1 MVTRKQKSDGA
12 PQRPI
17 VADVVRQH
25 AEQAAFFWAQ
35 RDTLMLDD
43 PPDLHVVA
51 GVDRRLE
58 ANLDGLRI
66 AGPAAWPFVVAAY
79 EDFPEKGELFLYAWM
94 AIEQGNGDRLAEAV
108 EFGRQSQGD
117 AHGLVGALAW
127 HNPATI
133 APLVRD
139 WIGAQDAFERFL
151 GVSACLG
158 HDVDP
163 KQMLVR
169 LVRDPDA
176 RVRAA
181 SLRLAGKLKR
191 ADLVRELAARLQDDN
206 EKVRFWSAWALTE
219 LGSGD
224 LASPE
229 LRKVAANGGAHAL
242 TALRSVVRAGPDQEV
257 RAWMGGLLQK
267 SETAALAV
275 RGAGMLG
282 DRTVLHWLIHQMR
295 TPAMAPAAGAALL
308 ELFPEARAA
317 EGLFTLDPTELGQ
330 AFEDHFGDFAVKLPV
345 AASVRAWSD
354 GMFPGAAANGP
365 IDSVS

>member
-1 MVTRKQKSDGA
+1 MSAAPGKPKSEGA
-12 PQRPI
+12 PERRM

-35 RDTLMLDD
+35 RDTLMEDD
-43 PPDLHVVA
+43 PPDADVVA

-66 AGPAAWPFVVAAY
+66 AGPPAWPFVVAAY
-79 EDFPEKGELFLYAWM
+79 EDFPEKGELFLYGWM
-94 AIEQGNGDRLAEAV
+94 AIEHNDGRRVAEAV
-108 EFGRQSQGD
+108 EFGRQSGD
-117 AHGLVGALAW
+117 DARGLVGALAW
-127 HNPATI
+127 HEPMTI

-139 WIGAQDAFERFL
+139 WIGTPDAFKRFL

-163 KQMLVR
+163 RQMLVR

-181 SLRLAGKLKR
+181 SLHLAGKLKR
-191 ADLVRELAARLQDDN
+191 ADLVEDVRAALNGADEQP
-206 EKVRFWSAWALTE
+206 RFWAAWALTE

-229 LRKVAANGGAHAL
+229 LRKVAVGGGPDAMV
-242 TALRSVVRAGPDQEV
+242 ALRAVVKAEPDKDV
-257 RAWMGGLLQK
+257 RAWMGGLLK
-267 SETAALAV
+267 SPESAPLAV

-282 DRTVLHWLIHQMR
+282 DRTLLHWLIHQMR
-295 TPAMAPAAGAALL
+295 TPALAVPAGAAFL
-308 ELFPEARAA
+308 ELFPEARL
-317 EGLFTLDPTELGQ
+317 EDRLFSVEPEVLGD
-330 AFEDHFGDFAVKLPV
+330 AFATYFEDNPPYLPV
-345 AASVRAWSD
+345 ADRVKDWAK
-354 GMFPGAAANGP
+354 GL
-365 IDSVS
+365 